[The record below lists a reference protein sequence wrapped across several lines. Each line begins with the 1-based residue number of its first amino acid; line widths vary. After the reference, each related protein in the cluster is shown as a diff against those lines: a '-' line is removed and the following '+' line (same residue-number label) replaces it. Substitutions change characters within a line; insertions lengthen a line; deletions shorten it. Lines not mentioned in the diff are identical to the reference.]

1 MGKGLPPESKSGAFK
16 ASSRQR
22 AHKLV
27 RKYSD
32 LSSSSIEQ
40 QQAMQRYPFSRAMN
54 GHARLN
60 HGSSL
65 LPFPFGIR
73 SAFART
79 KPEVGQLVT
88 RGLTAKDRRS
98 IQMGRL
104 ERREDLRGWP
114 AGHIG
119 IRKDEKEPEP
129 AKVGSPRSMRTVL
142 MRTTPIARAEAR
154 PAQSLRPSATITGE
168 AVAGRLSF
176 GHSRWILKSPGFGTS
191 SRTHSGS
198 GISPVRR
205 LPAGE
210 VSGTAFSAPNRSQA
224 TIFSASVAAF
234 NILGA

>member
-1 MGKGLPPESKSGAFK
+1 LGKGLPPESKSGAFK

-98 IQMGRL
+98 IQMGSL

-129 AKVGSPRSMRTVL
+129 AKVGSVVQCVQSSCDRGRLGDQKHYRT
-142 MRTTPIARAEAR
+142 
-154 PAQSLRPSATITGE
+154 QSLRPSEKITGD
-168 AVAGRLSF
+168 AVAGKLSF
-176 GHSRWILKSPGFGTS
+176 GQSRRTPKSLI
-191 SRTHSGS
+191 SRP
-198 GISPVRR
+198 IRFWNVFAAALR
-205 LPAGE
+205 LRW
-210 VSGTAFSAPNRSQA
+210 VAPCLS
-224 TIFSASVAAF
+224 IE
-234 NILGA
+234 